1 MIKKRLF
8 EMRRRVR
15 TWFFVGLPILA
26 VTAASF
32 LPLPVILRQGMI
44 GVVLFWFQI
53 SLMMGV
59 F

>member
-1 MIKKRLF
+1 MIKKSLF
-8 EMRRRVR
+8 EMRRWVQI
-15 TWFFVGLPILA
+15 WFFVGLPILA
-26 VTAASF
+26 VIAASF

-53 SLMMGV
+53 SLMLGV